1 MNKDQIEHKVNENG
15 WKNINKTHLIPFK
28 DDLCLNAPYWIEWA
42 KQNQK
47 FLVAAMRD
55 GYEADLVY
63 IKSIRLSEKMTKKLQ
78 HLPY

>member
-1 MNKDQIEHKVNENG
+1 MSKTKPEISSNE
-15 WKNINKTHLIPFK
+15 
-28 DDLCLNAPYWIEWA
+28 
-42 KQNQK
+42 
-47 FLVAAMRD
+47 MRD